1 VPKIETE
8 APKSDGGLLSAVGR
22 NLGRLFSGP
31 EPKAREPTS
40 RDPPPR
46 KAVQSNRFSH
56 PPPPSGAFLRSTST
70 SSLLSSSSSGS
81 LYSEDEPPYEG
92 GQFWEAGPGPV
103 FGGADSVRG
112 EGEDEVRAMERQLSA
127 FDSELSGVDAAMEK
141 LDRLVQESE
150 GGGAQK
156 ENVETLKKLKGEV
169 RFRMGSTFLVTENG
183 VESWWLLEFLMVY
196 GSTREIKQQV
206 IEPLAGATD

>member
-22 NLGRLFSGP
+22 ATINFGRLFSGP
-31 EPKAREPTS
+31 EPKPKEPTS

-56 PPPPSGAFLRSTST
+56 PPPPSGAFLRSAST
-70 SSLLSSSSSGS
+70 SSLSSSSSLGS
-81 LYSEDEPPYEG
+81 LYSEDDPPYEG

-112 EGEDEVRAMERQLSA
+112 EGEDELRAMERQLSA

-156 ENVETLKKLKGEV
+156 EDVETLKKLKGEV
-169 RFRMGSTFLVTENG
+169 RFRMGSNFFG
-183 VESWWLLEFLMVY
+183 
-196 GSTREIKQQV
+196 
-206 IEPLAGATD
+206 D